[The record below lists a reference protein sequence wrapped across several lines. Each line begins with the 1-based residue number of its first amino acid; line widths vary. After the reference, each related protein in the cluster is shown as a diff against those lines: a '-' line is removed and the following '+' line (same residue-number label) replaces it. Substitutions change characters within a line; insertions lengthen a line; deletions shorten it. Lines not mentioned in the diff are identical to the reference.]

1 MIEFA
6 LGVIGGVIL
15 TCMITSAGRCSLMEE
30 NDELMKDNLKL
41 MIENITL
48 KEEIQKLNTK

>member
-6 LGVIGGVIL
+6 LGVIGGVII

-30 NDELMKDNLKL
+30 NEVLRKDHFILLMEREELKAE
-41 MIENITL
+41 IER
-48 KEEIQKLNTK
+48 LNTK